1 MRNVIKKILVLMSFL
16 MFINNLIAQKNRI
29 VIKIEPTKKVFS
41 LNDTAYFKT
50 TFINRGKSIVR
61 ISRLPTINGHD
72 YFDITPQKHSEDI
85 YVYLQKQNN
94 DCEYK
99 PFSFSISGD
108 FVYVPPDIKNS
119 DSAYHAILKMKHA
132 KSIKDSILHKESVLI
147 NSNDSVTMLLN
158 FFPFKLNMDAAKY
171 KARISYFTNNK
182 KPYKLVTSNW
192 TEFIFEET
200 LIEKYIECGP

>member
-1 MRNVIKKILVLMSFL
+1 MSFL
-16 MFINNLIAQKNRI
+16 LFINNLIAQKNRI

-61 ISRLPTINGHD
+61 ISRLPTIDGHD
-72 YFDITPQKHSEDI
+72 YFDVTPRKPSEDI

-99 PFSFSISGD
+99 PFSVSICGD

-132 KSIKDSILHKESVLI
+132 KSIKDSILHKESVFI

-158 FFPFKLNMDAAKY
+158 FFPFKHNMDAAKY

-182 KPYKLVTSNW
+182 KPYKFVTSNW